1 MVSYKIE
8 WKKSAIKELKN
19 LPKEIVPR
27 IVKAVSELSSRPFP
41 DGVKKLS
48 GSEHTYRI
56 RIGSYRVVYTVT
68 KTTTIIEVVRV
79 AHRREVY
86 DR

>member
-1 MVSYKIE
+1 MASYRIE
-8 WKKSAIKELKN
+8 WKTSAIRELKN

-27 IVKAVSELSSRPFP
+27 IVHAVGELSSNPFP

-48 GSEHTYRI
+48 GAEHTYRI
-56 RIGSYRVVYTVT
+56 RIGSYRVAYTVT
-68 KTTTIIEVVRV
+68 KATTMVEIIRV
-79 AHRREVY
+79 AHRKNVY

>member
-1 MVSYKIE
+1 MASYRIE
-8 WKKSAIKELKN
+8 WKKSAIRELKD

-27 IVKAVSELSSRPFP
+27 IINAVGELSTNPFP

-48 GSEHTYRI
+48 GAEQTFRI

-68 KTTTIIEVVRV
+68 KATTVIEVIRV
-79 AHRREVY
+79 GHRKNVY

>member
-1 MVSYKIE
+1 MASYRIE
-8 WKKSAIKELKN
+8 WKKSTIRELKD
-19 LPKEIVPR
+19 LPNEIVR
-27 IVKAVSELSSRPFP
+27 RLVSAVGQLSSNPFP

-48 GSEHTYRI
+48 GAEHTYRI

-68 KTTTIIEVVRV
+68 KATTVVEVIRV
-79 AHRREVY
+79 AHRRNVY

>member
-1 MVSYKIE
+1 MASYRIE
-8 WKKSAIKELKN
+8 WKKSAIGELKN

-27 IVKAVSELSSRPFP
+27 IVNAVGELSSNPFP

-48 GSEHTYRI
+48 GAEHTYRI

-68 KTTTIIEVVRV
+68 KTTTVVEIIRV
-79 AHRREVY
+79 SHRKNVY